1 MVFAPL
7 VLAAAVDGDAAF
19 KRGNFAAAQSAYI
32 SAIQANPSDAAAA
45 LGLTRLAIYQNDLSD
60 AQHWLDVLSRVAPSD
75 PRIAGNRATIAA
87 RMDATIDRV
96 APHDGP
102 AVAAFLQTDPLPM
115 VAVKV
120 NGREAH
126 FLIDTGAPNVVLDA
140 NFAKSLGITTSAA
153 GQGTFAGGEHAATSK
168 AVVDQL
174 AIGGW
179 QISNVPATV
188 LPLPHDLG
196 ADGILGTAL
205 FAHFLTTL
213 DYRSG
218 RLTLEDRD
226 ASDTFERDAAMRG
239 DAIVPLWLVS
249 DHFMFVQ
256 GHAGN
261 GPVGLFNV
269 DTGGTFGLQLT
280 KAGLD
285 AANIVADTAHP
296 QSGVGGGGVV
306 TSLPFKAS
314 LTIGTCT
321 VDNLDGVYFPS
332 GDQYGIFP
340 FTVTGTVSHQFF
352 RKTAVTFDFVA
363 MRMAIDTLRNV
374 NRSAL
379 TPPSF

>member
-1 MVFAPL
+1 MFAAL
-7 VLAAAVDGDAAF
+7 LLAATIDGDAAF
-19 KRGNFAAAQSAYI
+19 KGGDFAAAQSAYAA
-32 SAIQANPSDAAAA
+32 AIQANPRDAAAA
-45 LGLTRLAIYQNDLSD
+45 LGLTRLSIYSNKLAD
-60 AQHWLDVLSRVAPSD
+60 AQHWLDVLTQLAPSD

-87 RMDATIDRV
+87 RTDASIDRV

-102 AVAAFLQTDPLPM
+102 AIIRFLQTDPLPM
-115 VAVKV
+115 VDVRV
-120 NGREAH
+120 NGHDAH
-126 FLIDTGAPNVVLDA
+126 FLIDTGAPNIVLDA
-140 NFAKSLGITTSAA
+140 KFAQSLGIATSAA

-168 AVVDQL
+168 AVVDRL
-174 AIGGW
+174 DLGSW
-179 QISNVPATV
+179 QIGNVPATV
-188 LPLPHDLG
+188 LPLPHGMG

-218 RLTLEDRD
+218 RLTLEDRG
-226 ASDTFERDAAMRG
+226 ASDAFERDAGARG

-256 GHAGN
+256 GHAN
-261 GPVGLFNV
+261 SGPIGLFNI

-280 KAGLD
+280 KAALE
-285 AANIVADTAHP
+285 AANISVDATHP
-296 QSGVGGGGVV
+296 QTGIGGGGTV

-314 LTIGTCT
+314 LTIGACT
-321 VDNLDGVYFPS
+321 VDNLDGVYFAS

-363 MRMAIDTLRNV
+363 MRLVIDTNPQ
-374 NRSAL
+374 
-379 TPPSF
+379 T